1 MTNESVDVVIVGAGA
16 SGAAIAWSLVDT
28 KMKILCLEQGD
39 WVNPADYPTTGT
51 DWEAK
56 GWGDFSF
63 SPNTRGRETD
73 YPINEDDSPINI
85 ANFNGVG
92 GSTILYAAHFP
103 RFHPSDFKVKSLDG
117 VGDDWPIDYETLEPY
132 YAENDR
138 MMGVAALAGDQLIH
152 PRTLYCRQC
161 QLVSSVKRWGEV

>member
-85 ANFNGVG
+85 ANFNPHSITFVITVVV
-92 GSTILYAAHFP
+92 SIACTIIIIGLLVINLQIKYNYFY
-103 RFHPSDFKVKSLDG
+103 L
-117 VGDDWPIDYETLEPY
+117 
-132 YAENDR
+132 
-138 MMGVAALAGDQLIH
+138 
-152 PRTLYCRQC
+152 
-161 QLVSSVKRWGEV
+161 LVSINCYY